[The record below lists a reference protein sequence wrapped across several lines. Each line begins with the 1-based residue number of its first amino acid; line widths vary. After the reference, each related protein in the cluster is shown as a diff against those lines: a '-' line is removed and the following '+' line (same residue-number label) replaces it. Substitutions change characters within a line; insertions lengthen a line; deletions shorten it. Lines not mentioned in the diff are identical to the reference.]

1 VCLEIGQKNYSYEKK
16 NLVKKCKKSIENV
29 MGIHGAGILL
39 QVSRNL
45 IFLVILVV
53 EELVCLK

>member
-1 VCLEIGQKNYSYEKK
+1 MKKK